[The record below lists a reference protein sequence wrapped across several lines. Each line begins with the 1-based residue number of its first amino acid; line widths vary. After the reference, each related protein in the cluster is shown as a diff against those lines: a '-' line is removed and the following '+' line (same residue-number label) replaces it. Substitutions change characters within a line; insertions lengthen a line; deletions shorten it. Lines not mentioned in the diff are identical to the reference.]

1 MDTNTLRQL
10 LENYQAGSINTDQ
23 MLERLK
29 TLPYES
35 VDGMA
40 VLDHHRSL
48 RTGAGEVIFGQG
60 KTPDQVVRIFTHLAQ
75 VNREVMATRVSAE
88 MYDQIKDQLPDAI
101 YHSLARI
108 LHTPLDPNRELRE
121 GVLVLSAGTSDQ
133 PVAEEAALTAEFL
146 GNKVERAYDV
156 GVSGLHRLLDRLP
169 MIQKA
174 NVIIVTAGMEGA
186 LASVVGGLAAAPI
199 IAVPTSVGYGA
210 SFQGLAALL
219 SMLNSCATG
228 VAVVNIDN
236 GFGAGS
242 MASRINSLARQDR
255 DHETH

>member
-1 MDTNTLRQL
+1 MDTATLRQL
-10 LENYQAGSINTDQ
+10 LESYQAGSLNIDQ
-23 MLERLK
+23 ILDRLK

-40 VLDHHRSL
+40 LLDHHRSL

-60 KTPDQVVRIFTHLAQ
+60 KTPDQVARIFMHLAQ
-75 VNREVMATRVSAE
+75 ANRDVMATRVSAE
-88 MYDQIKDQLPDAI
+88 MYAQIQDRLPGAI
-101 YHSLARI
+101 YHPMARI
-108 LHTPLDPNRELRE
+108 LHTPLDPTRELHE
-121 GVLVLSAGTSDQ
+121 GILVLSAGTSDQ

-146 GNKVERAYDV
+146 GHKVERAFDV

-169 MIQKA
+169 MIQQA
-174 NVIIVTAGMEGA
+174 NVIIVVAGMEGA
-186 LASVVGGLAAAPI
+186 LASVVGGLASAPI

-236 GFGAGS
+236 GFGAGT
-242 MASRINSLARQDR
+242 MAARINSLVKMEPA
-255 DHETH
+255 HEAD